1 MMWWPGGNG
10 WAGWITMLLP
20 MVIFWG
26 GLIFLIAWAVRPSTP
41 GAGHERAD
49 PKTILEER
57 FARGE
62 ISKDELEDGRRVL
75 EGRA

>member
-1 MMWWPGGNG
+1 MMWWNG
-10 WAGWITMLLP
+10 AGWLGWMAMLLS

-26 GLIFLIAWAVRPSTP
+26 GLLFLIAWGIKQFSQGSGRP
-41 GAGHERAD
+41 D

-62 ISKDELEDGRRVL
+62 ITKEELEEGRRAL
-75 EGRA
+75 GGR

>member
-10 WAGWITMLLP
+10 WGGGIVMLLS
-20 MVIFWG
+20 MAIFWG
-26 GLIFLIAWAVRPSTP
+26 GLIFLIAWAVGRSNP
-41 GAGHERAD
+41 GAGRERAD

-62 ISKDELEDGRRVL
+62 ITKEELEDGRRVL